1 MNAYFYLFIINLWQT
16 WFWKSS
22 DFWNFKGW
30 NFFEIQKNDS
40 KNLGLEI
47 SEIHSILQRC
57 IVSNCQST
65 IGQVEQ
71 RCFAFE
77 LNLWVKIVEKWLKFW
92 FFGDFLVFP
101 SVMSYSLMGK
111 VLMGKNPPIDGQ
123 NCDGYKSR

>member
-40 KNLGLEI
+40 KNLGLET
-47 SEIHSILQRC
+47 SEIRSILQKC
-57 IVSNCQST
+57 IVSNCLST

-71 RCFAFE
+71 TCFVFE
-77 LNLWVKIVEKWLKFW
+77 LTLCMKVVEK
-92 FFGDFLVFP
+92 
-101 SVMSYSLMGK
+101 
-111 VLMGKNPPIDGQ
+111 
-123 NCDGYKSR
+123 